1 MQTTRRPALLAG
13 ALAAS
18 LVAVSAIGAAAQ
30 SPDPMA
36 ETAKVRVLHASP
48 DAPAV
53 DIYVN
58 GAETLSDVPF
68 GTISEYLEVPA
79 GEYQVQVF
87 PASEEP
93 ATEGAVIDAMLTFE
107 AGTMTT
113 VAATNNVASIEAQV
127 ISDAP
132 APVADQA
139 QVRVVHLSADAPA
152 VDIAPDGAEPIV
164 TNLAYPAATDY
175 LTVPGGA
182 YDLEVR
188 PTGTMDVALQLDP
201 VTLENGTSY
210 SVFAIGSLAGGT
222 LQVLP
227 AVDAVNQ
234 MAPEAT
240 TAKVRV
246 LHGSPDAPNVDVYAN
261 GAAVLT
267 DVPFGAVSEYLEVP
281 AGEYQIQ
288 VFAAGADPA
297 AGGAVIDATLTFEAG
312 TMTTV
317 AATNNLAA
325 IEAQVIADA
334 PAPTAE
340 GAQIR
345 VVHLSADAPAV
356 AIAPD
361 ATPKKALIKKLAYP
375 KASKYLSVPAGEYDL
390 QVQVAGKPKQVAL
403 DLDPLTLEAGT
414 SYTAF
419 AIGSLEGETLMV
431 VPAVDATVE

>member
-1 MQTTRRPALLAG
+1 MFAG
-13 ALAAS
+13 VIAAS
-18 LVAVSAIGAAAQ
+18 LVAVSAVGVAAQ

-36 ETAKVRVLHASP
+36 ENAKVRVLHASP
-48 DAPAV
+48 DAPPV

-68 GTISEYLEVPA
+68 GVISEYLEVPA
-79 GEYQVQVF
+79 GEYQIQVF

-127 ISDAP
+127 IADAP
-132 APVADQA
+132 APVSDMA

-152 VDIAPDGAEPIV
+152 VDVAPDGAEPIV

-175 LTVPGGA
+175 LTVPGGE

-188 PTGTMDVALQLDP
+188 PTGAMDVALQLDP

-210 SVFAIGSLAGGT
+210 SVFAIGSLGGGT
-222 LQVLP
+222 LTVLP
-227 AVDAVNQ
+227 AVDAVAE
-234 MAPEAT
+234 MAPEAS

-267 DVPFGAVSEYLEVP
+267 DVPFGAVSDYLEVP

-288 VFAAGADPA
+288 VFATGSDPA

-317 AATNNLAA
+317 AATNNLAS
-325 IEAQVIADA
+325 IQAQVISDN
-334 PAPTAE
+334 PTPDAE

-356 AIAPD
+356 AVAPD
-361 ATPKKALIKKLAYP
+361 ATPK
-375 KASKYLSVPAGEYDL
+375 
-390 QVQVAGKPKQVAL
+390 
-403 DLDPLTLEAGT
+403 
-414 SYTAF
+414 
-419 AIGSLEGETLMV
+419 
-431 VPAVDATVE
+431 